1 MTRAIHRAAPADVAT
16 VGQVAQPQDPAPA
29 AADLQQVRNALG
41 DVAAAAEEG
50 LNEIES
56 IAALALLALEN
67 PGAYRSPELLA
78 GAFRSILGR
87 VQMLADVINSDAER
101 VGCHHVNLR
110 EMRRREAHR
119 ASGVRS

>member
-1 MTRAIHRAAPADVAT
+1 MTRAINRAAPADVAT

-29 AADLQQVRNALG
+29 AADLQEVRNALG

-50 LNEIES
+50 LDEIES
-56 IAALALLALEN
+56 IAALALFALES
-67 PGAYRSPELLA
+67 PGAYKSPQTLA
-78 GAFRSILGR
+78 GAFRSILSR
-87 VQMLADVINSDAER
+87 AQMLADVINSDAER

-110 EMRRREAHR
+110 VMRRHEAQR